1 MSASTEPTT
10 SPKSPLSPNSG
21 SASNKENNPV
31 ESLASRLERTKV
43 SPNGNA
49 PQETTPDHDE
59 KEPNAETAAADAS
72 LLKKLLR
79 SRLQETDASVEI
91 ERKDPNSPLFSVKLF
106 EDLNLSKDLLQ
117 GLYTMGF
124 TKPSKI
130 QETALPALLNDPP
143 QNIIAQSQSGTG
155 KTAAFVLTMLS
166 RIDVNVD
173 YPQALCLAPTM
184 ELAAQIRDVA
194 TSMGQHMKN
203 LRISLAIRGTAVQ
216 RNQELKDHIII
227 GTPGTAFDWSC
238 PRINCFSL
246 KKIKVFVL
254 DEADVMI
261 DQQGHQDICI
271 RIVKL
276 EDVFIFIFKG
286 LIY

>member
-1 MSASTEPTT
+1 M
-10 SPKSPLSPNSG
+10 
-21 SASNKENNPV
+21 NPYKFKKFFYF
-31 ESLASRLERTKV
+31 S
-43 SPNGNA
+43 
-49 PQETTPDHDE
+49 
-59 KEPNAETAAADAS
+59 ETAAADAS

-91 ERKDPNSPLFSVKLF
+91 ERKDPNSPLYSVKLF

-271 RIVKL
+271 RIVK
-276 EDVFIFIFKG
+276 
-286 LIY
+286 